1 MKGPMR
7 FAMISVSCTKIVF
20 EMPMTHKSTSDCSNK
35 YSSSTVVVSVMAKDV
50 NASEIF
56 AGNWNELAWATGN
69 K

>member
-20 EMPMTHKSTSDCSNK
+20 EMPMTHKSTSDCNNK
-35 YSSSTVVVSVMAKDV
+35 NSSSTVVVKVMVKDV

-56 AGNWNELAWATGN
+56 AGN
-69 K
+69 